1 MLLHEVNHRV
11 KNSLQLVTS
20 LLMLQAGQAKDPQLR
35 QALME
40 ARGRLSVVAAMH
52 QRLYSTSQHDR
63 VDFGDYLRDM
73 AGETLRSLDANGR
86 IEMSVDVE
94 AGIILPLTQ
103 AVPLALVVSELV
115 TNAVKYAFAGREK
128 GHLSV
133 TLRCNPKSARIGVAD
148 DGVGLPEGFDPKRS
162 GGLGMKIVTSLVR
175 QVRGELTLE
184 NAEPGTRALIEV
196 PLATLSTEG
205 TQA

>member
-1 MLLHEVNHRV
+1 MGFSADEALLPGNAR
-11 KNSLQLVTS
+11 SFRGYR
-20 LLMLQAGQAKDPQLR
+20 LLCEQFGIDPARAVLFNGDTVGMWLADMGADVIKVESPGQ
-35 QALME
+35 
-40 ARGRLSVVAAMH
+40 
-52 QRLYSTSQHDR
+52 
-63 VDFGDYLRDM
+63 GDYLRDM